1 VMKLCFNRKNHDLH
15 VPPGHYYSPIP
26 SANEF
31 EEATE
36 ELIFTE
42 PVGVDLNDNQ
52 QILLMNSFTE
62 KYFEISEWFEDP
74 KRAFSLGNSWFFGSD
89 AITTAFMV
97 SWIKPDSVIE
107 IGSGHSTA
115 LLYDLKVD
123 SPAHPFELLSIDP
136 NIERA
141 QSLLPDF
148 RFIQKRVQDLPIDF
162 FNLLTQ
168 NDILFIDS
176 SHVLKTSSD
185 VLFLFS
191 EVFPALNSGVYIHIH
206 DVFYPFV
213 YPDSWLKGRVGFN
226 ETYALRLI
234 LQSTNFRIVYWNDYL
249 EKTYSDIFKEK
260 LPKCVESSHPTG
272 GIWIQ
277 KI

>member
-1 VMKLCFNRKNHDLH
+1 MKLYFHRKNHDLH

-26 SANEF
+26 SGKEF

-36 ELIFTE
+36 KLIFAK
-42 PVGVDLNDNQ
+42 PVGVDLNEDQ
-52 QILLMNSFTE
+52 QILLMNNFVE
-62 KYFEISEWFEDP
+62 KYSEISERLEGP

-97 SWIKPDSVIE
+97 SWIKPERVIE

-141 QSLLPDF
+141 QSLLPNF

-162 FNLLTQ
+162 FGVLMK

-234 LQSTNFRIVYWNDYL
+234 LQSTNFRIIYWNDYL

-260 LPKCVESSHPTG
+260 LPKCVKLNHPTG

>member
-1 VMKLCFNRKNHDLH
+1 MKLYFHRKNHDLH

-26 SANEF
+26 SGKEF

-36 ELIFTE
+36 KLIFAK
-42 PVGVDLNDNQ
+42 PVGLDLNEDQ
-52 QILLMNSFTE
+52 QILLMNNFVE
-62 KYFEISEWFEDP
+62 KYSEISERLEDP

-97 SWIKPDSVIE
+97 SWIKPERVIE

-141 QSLLPDF
+141 QSLLPNF

-162 FNLLTQ
+162 FGVLMK

-234 LQSTNFRIVYWNDYL
+234 LQSTNFRIIYWNDYL

-260 LPKCVESSHPTG
+260 LPKCVKLNHPTG

>member
-1 VMKLCFNRKNHDLH
+1 MKLYFHRKNHDLH

-26 SANEF
+26 SGKEF

-36 ELIFTE
+36 KLIFVK
-42 PVGVDLNDNQ
+42 PVGVDLNEDQ
-52 QILLMNSFTE
+52 QILLMNNFVE
-62 KYFEISEWFEDP
+62 KYSEISERLEGP

-97 SWIKPDSVIE
+97 SWIKPERVIE

-136 NIERA
+136 NIKRA
-141 QSLLPDF
+141 QSLLPNF

-162 FNLLTQ
+162 FSVLMK

-234 LQSTNFRIVYWNDYL
+234 LQSTNFRIIYWNDYL

-260 LPKCVESSHPTG
+260 LPKCVKFNHPTG

>member
-1 VMKLCFNRKNHDLH
+1 MKHCFNRKNSDLH

-26 SANEF
+26 SRKEF

-36 ELIFTE
+36 KLIIAK
-42 PVGVDLNDNQ
+42 PVGVDLNNNQ
-52 QILLMNSFTE
+52 QISLMNSFTE
-62 KYFEISEWFEDP
+62 KYSEISEWIQDSE
-74 KRAFSLGNSWFFGSD
+74 RIFSLDNSWFFGSD

-97 SWIKPDSVIE
+97 SWINPRTVIE

-162 FNLLTQ
+162 FSALIT

-191 EVFPALNSGVYIHIH
+191 EVFPVLNPGVYIHIH
-206 DVFYPFV
+206 DVFYPFM
-213 YPDSWLKGRVGFN
+213 YPESWLKGRVGFN

-234 LQSTNFRIVYWNDYL
+234 LQSANFRIVYWNDYL
-249 EKTYSDIFKEK
+249 EKSHSDIFREK
-260 LPKCVESSHPTG
+260 LPLCINSSHPTG

>member
-1 VMKLCFNRKNHDLH
+1 MKLYFRRKNHDLH

-26 SANEF
+26 SGKEF

-36 ELIFTE
+36 KLIFAK
-42 PVGVDLNDNQ
+42 PVGVDLNEDQ
-52 QILLMNSFTE
+52 QILLMNNFVE
-62 KYFEISEWFEDP
+62 KYSEISERLEGP

-97 SWIKPDSVIE
+97 SWIKPERVIE

-115 LLYDLKVD
+115 LLHDLKVD

-141 QSLLPDF
+141 QSLLPNF

-162 FNLLTQ
+162 FGVLMK

-206 DVFYPFV
+206 DIFYPFV

-234 LQSTNFRIVYWNDYL
+234 LQSTNFRIIYWNDYL

-260 LPKCVESSHPTG
+260 LPKCVNSNHPTG

>member
-1 VMKLCFNRKNHDLH
+1 MKLCFNRKNRDLH

-26 SANEF
+26 SRKEF

-36 ELIFTE
+36 KLIFAK
-42 PVGVDLNDNQ
+42 PVGVDLNDDQ
-52 QILLMNSFTE
+52 QVLLMNEFAE
-62 KYFEISEWFEDP
+62 KHPEISEWLEDP
-74 KRAFSLGNSWFFGSD
+74 KRAFRLGNSWFFGSD

-162 FNLLTQ
+162 FSVLMK

-191 EVFPALNSGVYIHIH
+191 EVFPVLNSGVYIHIH
-206 DVFYPFV
+206 DVFYPFI
-213 YPDSWLKGRVGFN
+213 YPASWLKGRVGFN
-226 ETYALRLI
+226 ETYALRLM
-234 LQSTNFRIVYWNDYL
+234 LQSANFRIVYWNDYL

-260 LPKCVESSHPTG
+260 LPNCLKSSHPTG

>member
-1 VMKLCFNRKNHDLH
+1 MKHYIKRKNHDLH
-15 VPPGHYYSPIP
+15 VPLGHYYSPIP
-26 SANEF
+26 SKKEF

-36 ELIFTE
+36 KLIFAK
-42 PVGVDLNDNQ
+42 PNGIDLNDGQ

-62 KYFEISEWFEDP
+62 KYSEISEWIEDP
-74 KRAFSLGNSWFFGSD
+74 KRAFSLDNTWFFGSD

-97 SWIKPDSVIE
+97 SWIKPDKVIE

-162 FNLLTQ
+162 FGVLKT

-234 LQSTNFRIVYWNDYL
+234 LQSANFRIVYWNDYL
-249 EKTYSDIFKEK
+249 EKSYNEVFKEK
-260 LPKCVESSHPTG
+260 LPICVKSCHPTG